1 MHLTK
6 PFSLSETSPIG
17 LLGFG
22 LVGSAL
28 AKRLIESGRKVW
40 AYDPAPEARARVESM
55 GGSMLASEEDVAKS
69 CECLIFSLPGTKEV
83 RSVVDRILPVLKR
96 GNIIVDTT
104 TGDPDEVEAI
114 AAELWEAGVFYLDA
128 TLGGSSRQ
136 IAKGEGIV
144 ICGGS
149 SEAFEATGV
158 ILRTFA
164 SIVFH
169 TGAAGSGT
177 RMKLVM
183 NLVLGLQRAALA
195 EGLEFARSSGIDP
208 QLALDV
214 LKAGP
219 AYSRAMDTKGPKML
233 SGSFEPEAR
242 LAQHWKDVRL
252 ILKSG
257 LVNGATLPLTEVH
270 ETLLRA
276 AADAGWGAEDNSA
289 IIKVF
294 QRPLNS
300 NIPHSKP
307 RKPIL

>member
-1 MHLTK
+1 MTK
-6 PFSLSETSPIG
+6 RFSQSETFPIG
-17 LLGFG
+17 LLGCG
-22 LVGSAL
+22 LVGSGL
-28 AKRLIESGRKVW
+28 AKRLLESGRKIC
-40 AYDPAPEARARVESM
+40 AYDPAPGVGARIEDL
-55 GGSMLASEEDVAKS
+55 GGSMLASEEDVATR
-69 CECLIFSLPGTKEV
+69 CRCLIFSLPGATEV
-83 RSVVDRILPVLKR
+83 RTVVNRILPVLQR

-114 AAELWEAGVFYLDA
+114 AAELSEAGVFYLDA

-136 IAKGEGIV
+136 IAEGEGIV

-149 SEAFEATGV
+149 AETFAAMEPM
-158 ILRTFA
+158 LRTLA
-164 SIVFH
+164 STLFH

-177 RMKLVM
+177 RMKLAM

-233 SGSFEPEAR
+233 SGNFEPEAR

-252 ILKSG
+252 IQKSG
-257 LVNGATLPLTEVH
+257 LANGAALPLTEVH

-294 QRPLNS
+294 QRPLTS
-300 NIPHSKP
+300 NVPHSKP
-307 RKPIL
+307 RKPII

>member
-1 MHLTK
+1 LTK
-6 PFSLSETSPIG
+6 PFSLSETTPIG
-17 LLGFG
+17 LLGCG

-28 AKRLIESGRKVW
+28 ARRLFESGRHVY
-40 AYDPAPEARARVESM
+40 AYDPAPEVGARIEDM
-55 GGSMLASEEDVAKS
+55 GGSMLASEEDVANR
-69 CECLIFSLPGTKEV
+69 CRCLIFSLPGATEV
-83 RSVVDRILPVLKR
+83 RTVVNRILPVLQR

-104 TGDPDEVEAI
+104 TGDPDDVEAI
-114 AAELWEAGVFYLDA
+114 AAELSEAGVFYLDA

-136 IAKGEGIV
+136 IAEGEGIV

-149 SEAFEATGV
+149 AEAFAAVEPM
-158 ILRTFA
+158 LRTLA
-164 SIVFH
+164 STVFH

-177 RMKLVM
+177 RMKLAM
-183 NLVLGLQRAALA
+183 NLVL
-195 EGLEFARSSGIDP
+195 GLEFARSSGIDP

-233 SGSFEPEAR
+233 SGNFEPEAR

-252 ILKSG
+252 IQKSG
-257 LVNGATLPLTEVH
+257 LANGATLPLTEVH
-270 ETLLRA
+270 EALLRA

-294 QRPLNS
+294 QRPLTN
-300 NIPHSKP
+300 NVPHPKP